1 MQQEKKSSPATIA
14 AARSNGAKSAGPKTA
29 AGKRKSSSNSLKHGI
44 TCTTRTPLLLP
55 GEDAAVLQK
64 YTQAFYDHFR
74 PSNLAEGALVDTL
87 IAMVWKTSRIHGYE
101 AETLTSSAEDIH
113 PTLVDQYAVIN
124 INRLFAIAFQTSAG
138 PNATPIAIRYL
149 AATRNMFRSALS
161 DLLRLRQAK
170 ADPEQFCIPV
180 PQYAPLI
187 QSLSIDPTVLPVAG
201 LNTTI
206 IEPATSFTAPP
217 EPDLPDPPTEPMP
230 EPMPDPTPEQPQPQS
245 QAAPEPEPE
254 PEPESVLDEPPLI
267 PERDQSG
274 AIQLNM
280 AGDPIMIPNRHYVPD
295 PNKPHKP
302 VPHYDASHFPN
313 ERFNTKLVPMD
324 SRFTAD
330 GRLRNE
336 PNAQPNPCRPIRF
349 NERWS

>member
-1 MQQEKKSSPATIA
+1 MQQEKKSSLAKAA

-29 AGKRKSSSNSLKHGI
+29 AGKLKSSANSLKHGI

-87 IAMVWKTSRIHGYE
+87 VAMVWKTSRIHGYE
-101 AETLTSSAEDIH
+101 AETLTSTAEDLH
-113 PTLVDQYAVIN
+113 PTLVDQYTVIN
-124 INRLFAIAFQTSAG
+124 INRLFAIAFQSCAG
-138 PNATPIAIRYL
+138 PNLSPIALRYL
-149 AATRNMFRSALS
+149 TATRNMFRSALS

-187 QSLSIDPTVLPVAG
+187 QSICIDPTVLPVAD
-201 LNTTI
+201 LNTTT
-206 IEPATSFTAPP
+206 IEPTTSFTAPA
-217 EPDLPDPPTEPMP
+217 EPDLPAAPEEPMP
-230 EPMPDPTPEQPQPQS
+230 APTPEPSQPQS
-245 QAAPEPEPE
+245 QAASQPES
-254 PEPESVLDEPPLI
+254 ESVLDEPPLI

-295 PNKPHKP
+295 PLKPHKAI
-302 VPHYDASHFPN
+302 PHYDASHFPN
-313 ERFNTKLVPMD
+313 ERFNTKLVPWD

-336 PNAQPNPCRPIRF
+336 PNTQPNPCKPIRS
-349 NERWS
+349 NTW

>member
-1 MQQEKKSSPATIA
+1 MQQKKKSSPATIA
-14 AARSNGAKSAGPKTA
+14 AAQSNGAKSAGPKTA
-29 AGKRKSSSNSLKHGI
+29 AGKLKSSRNSLKHGI

-113 PTLVDQYAVIN
+113 PTLADQYAVIN
-124 INRLFAIAFQTSAG
+124 INRLFAIAFQDSAG
-138 PNATPIAIRYL
+138 KAQTPIALRYL

-180 PQYAPLI
+180 PQYAPVI
-187 QSLSIDPTVLPVAG
+187 QSLCIDPSILPVAD
-201 LNTTI
+201 LNTTT
-206 IEPATSFTAPP
+206 IEPTTAFTAPP
-217 EPDLPDPPTEPMP
+217 EPDLPVASQEPMP
-230 EPMPDPTPEQPQPQS
+230 EPVQETPQPEY
-245 QAAPEPEPE
+245 QAAPPPEPE
-254 PEPESVLDEPPLI
+254 HEALPEPPMI
-267 PERDQSG
+267 PDRDQTG
-274 AIQLNM
+274 AIHLSMSGQ
-280 AGDPIMIPNRHYVPD
+280 PIMFPNPRYVPN
-295 PNKPHKP
+295 PNAPRQP
-302 VPHYDASHFPN
+302 VPNYDATDFPN
-313 ERFNTKLVPMD
+313 DRFNTKFVPWD
-324 SRFTAD
+324 PRFTAD

-336 PNAQPNPCRPIRF
+336 PKEPLNPCRPINSTPRK
-349 NERWS
+349 